1 MIQPSSIVPHRP
13 KISEP
18 TSERS
23 GSEIF
28 FSPES
33 SRNRPRIA
41 LVASVA
47 WTLWNYRLSLILALE
62 AAGYEVLLLAT
73 EDPSRTQL
81 EKHTRAR
88 FVPLYQLSR
97 RSISLVQNLKF
108 LVEIF
113 QKLRDQKPDLVLFFT
128 IRPNI
133 FGNIAAS
140 LAGIPGI
147 ATIEGL
153 GSSGSSRW
161 LQKITQPLYR
171 LAFRHP
177 RKVIFLNNDDLQEFL
192 RLKIIHPEKALLVP
206 GPGVDLDHF
215 SPRKKEILV
224 PKIVFLFVGRLLSAK
239 GIREFAEAAR
249 RLKNKQIAAEFQ
261 VLGSVD
267 PGNPCTISTQELTSW
282 VQEGILFHLG
292 FLEDVRPAIANADVM
307 VLPSYYRE
315 GIPRSI
321 LEAMAMAKPILTTDN
336 VGCRDTVTEGEN
348 GYLVPSRNVEALVE
362 AMEKFVALSPEQR
375 KEMGRFSRQKVEQAF
390 GDEQVTPHYLDL
402 IQEILGK

>member
-1 MIQPSSIVPHRP
+1 MILPSSIVPHRP

-18 TSERS
+18 ASERS

-28 FSPES
+28 FSPGS
-33 SRNRPRIA
+33 TGNRPRIA

-47 WTLWNYRLSLILALE
+47 WTHWNYRLSLIRVLE
-62 AAGYEVLLLAT
+62 AAGYEVLLLAS
-73 EDPSRTQL
+73 EDSSRSLL
-81 EKHTRAR
+81 ETHSRAR
-88 FVPLYQLSR
+88 FVPLHQLSR
-97 RSISLVQNLKF
+97 RSNSLVQILKF

-113 QKLRDQKPDLVLFFT
+113 QTLRDQKPDLVLFFT

-177 RKVIFLNNDDLQEFL
+177 RKVVFLNNDDLQEFL
-192 RLKIIHPEKALLVP
+192 RLQIIRPEKALLVP
-206 GPGVDLDHF
+206 GPGIDLKHF
-215 SPRKKEILV
+215 SPRKKEGSAH
-224 PKIVFLFVGRLLSAK
+224 KIVFLFVGRLLAEK

-249 RLKNKQIAAEFQ
+249 RLRIKQIDAEFQ

-267 PGNPCTISTQELTSW
+267 PGNPSTISAQELTSW
-282 VQEGILFHLG
+282 VQEGILHHLG
-292 FLEDVRPAIANADVM
+292 FLEDVRPVIANADVM

-321 LEAMAMAKPILTTDN
+321 LEAMALAKPILTTDN
-336 VGCRDTVTEGEN
+336 IGCRDTVTEGEN
-348 GYLVPSRNVEALVE
+348 GYLVPPRKVEALVE
-362 AMEKFVALSPEQR
+362 AMEKFVALSPDQR
-375 KEMGRFSRQKVEQAF
+375 MEMGRNSRQKVEQAF
-390 GDEQVTPHYLDL
+390 GDEQVIPHYLGL
-402 IQEILGK
+402 IQEILEK